1 MSSSNT
7 PLVALVGRTNVGK
20 SSLFNRLTETQDALV
35 SSTPG
40 TTRDRKDGII
50 HWRGQVF
57 NVIDTGGLDIDNS
70 DAIEQNIAKQAEV
83 AMGIADVVLFVVDIR
98 TGLLPQ
104 DLELAK
110 YLQKS
115 TVPVIVVANKAEKAA
130 DRVLLNDPSWR
141 PLSLSVP
148 LAVSAKQGTGTG
160 DLLDAIFEVFEK
172 QGKAPAD
179 HKKQESLRLAFIGRP
194 NVGKSSLTNAL
205 LGEERVIVSPVAH
218 TTREPNAINFER
230 NDQHYT
236 LVDTA
241 GMRKKGKVKKT
252 GGLEE
257 EGVERT
263 RSVLLKTD
271 VAFFVLDATEK
282 IGNQEK
288 VLAGLLMNSKAGI
301 VIVVNKWDIAPEKD
315 TRATLEYTTYLHNSI
330 PFLRWAPIVFV
341 SAKTGQRIANLLTTA
356 HKVEENRHRE
366 FPYKEI
372 NYFFRGAIM
381 KHLPSRHK
389 GPSHP
394 KVVDMKQVSTTPP
407 TFQLTLRAKRI
418 DVLHPSYLRFLE
430 NRLRENFPLEGTPV
444 RLRVRGIGDL

>member
-1 MSSSNT
+1 MSASNT

-35 SSTPG
+35 SNTPG
-40 TTRDRKDGII
+40 TTRDRKDGVI

-70 DAIEQNIAKQAEV
+70 DAIEQNIAKQAEA
-83 AMGIADVVLFVVDIR
+83 AMGISDVILFVVDIR

-110 YLQKS
+110 YLQTSK
-115 TVPVIVVANKAEKAA
+115 VPVIVVANKAEKSS
-130 DRVLLNDPSWR
+130 DRLLLEDPSWR

-148 LAVSAKQGTGTG
+148 IPVSAKQGVGTG
-160 DLLDAIFEVFEK
+160 DLLDLIYETLEK
-172 QGKAPAD
+172 QGKPPID
-179 HKKQESLRLAFIGRP
+179 HKKIEPLRLAFIGRP

-205 LGEERVIVSPVAH
+205 LGENRVIVSPVAH

-230 NDQHYT
+230 NGQHYT

-241 GMRKKGKVKKT
+241 GMRKKQKVKKT

-257 EGVERT
+257 EGVVRT
-263 RSVLLKTD
+263 KSVLHKTD
-271 VAFFVLDATEK
+271 VVFFVIDATEP

-301 VIVVNKWDIAPEKD
+301 VIVVNKWDIAVDKT
-315 TRATLEYTTYLHNSI
+315 TRATLEYTKYLNDSI

-341 SAKTGQRIANLLTTA
+341 SAKTGQRISSLLEVA
-356 HKVEENRHRE
+356 QEVETNRHRE
-366 FPYKEI
+366 FTYKEV
-372 NYFFRGAIM
+372 NYFLRGAIM
-381 KHLPSRHK
+381 QHLPSRHK

-394 KVVDMKQVSTTPP
+394 KVVDMKQIGTTPP
-407 TFQLTLRAKRI
+407 TFQLTLRAKRT

-430 NRLRENFPLEGTPV
+430 NRLRETFPLSGTPV